1 MWGYGPEWGMMGG
14 WGGGW
19 MGPFMMIF
27 WLVVLG
33 LAVAAVVWFIRST
46 SSHSVLQPQRDGRS
60 RGIEVLDERYARG
73 EINRDEYMQK
83 RNDLRG

>member
-27 WLVVLG
+27 WLIILG
-33 LAVAAVVWFIRST
+33 LAVAAVVWLIRST
-46 SSHSVLQPQRDGRS
+46 THSSMPPPRVGRS
-60 RGIEVLDERYARG
+60 RGVELLDERYARG
-73 EINRDEYMQK
+73 EINRDEYLQK
-83 RNDLRG
+83 RGDILG